1 MSYPDRVLDEIF
13 FLIDKSDSSEP
24 SEAARDAASKKLTT
38 THRVS
43 GSLQCKSNE
52 QLAMSL
58 FPGYREW
65 LEGDHIYDRS
75 PEMYISVYFNQTN
88 DLAHQYQMIRYM
100 ELRQPLVSTEGR
112 SRPRLAG
119 ACNACP
125 SKATNDLVKV
135 WYKDLRK
142 KRSRSFDDKP
152 LLPGIP
158 DYPAFSWS
166 T

>member
-13 FLIDKSDSSEP
+13 FLIDKSDS
-24 SEAARDAASKKLTT
+24 KKL
-38 THRVS
+38 
-43 GSLQCKSNE
+43 SNE
-52 QLAMSL
+52 HLALSL
-58 FPGYREW
+58 FPDYRDW
-65 LEGDHIYDRS
+65 LEEDHIYERT

-100 ELRQPLVSTEGR
+100 ELRQPL
-112 SRPRLAG
+112 AG

-125 SKATNDLVKV
+125 SKDTNDLVKA
-135 WYKDLRK
+135 WYRELRK

-158 DYPAFSWS
+158 DYPAFAM
-166 T
+166 

>member
-13 FLIDKSDSSEP
+13 FLIDKSDS
-24 SEAARDAASKKLTT
+24 KKLT
-38 THRVS
+38 
-43 GSLQCKSNE
+43 NE
-52 QLAMSL
+52 QLALSL
-58 FPGYREW
+58 FPGYRDW
-65 LEGDHIYDRS
+65 LEGDHIYDHS

-100 ELRQPLVSTEGR
+100 ELR
-112 SRPRLAG
+112 
-119 ACNACP
+119 P

-152 LLPGIP
+152 LLPGVP
-158 DYPAFSWS
+158 DYPTFSSS

>member
-13 FLIDKSDSSEP
+13 FLIDKSDS
-24 SEAARDAASKKLTT
+24 KKLT
-38 THRVS
+38 
-43 GSLQCKSNE
+43 NE
-52 QLAMSL
+52 ELAMSL
-58 FPGYREW
+58 FPDYREW

-75 PEMYISVYFNQTN
+75 PEMYISVYFNRTN
-88 DLAHQYQMIRYM
+88 DLAYQYQMIRYM
-100 ELRQPLVSTEGR
+100 ELR
-112 SRPRLAG
+112 
-119 ACNACP
+119 P

-152 LLPGIP
+152 LLPGVP
-158 DYPAFSWS
+158 DYPAFSS